1 MAFPPIQSITVTGTD
16 VDNQIGELG
25 HRLWQNRRSA
35 AYRLEKFGDARAV
48 PALIEAAT
56 DSNYF
61 VRLAVVRALGKLGD
75 EAAVEPLIN
84 ALADPDRMVRI
95 TALWALGELGHKA
108 KAALPALEPFLT
120 DSTVLAERE
129 NTVKEIAELVRTL
142 IELEPE
148 PEQKPASG
156 GLTKD
161 QRKLKRELA
170 MARKK
175 AREEGGDEDAAEK
188 EVLARWGVSS
198 VEELGADDGGAAPAD
213 AAPAAAREVPK
224 LEDLPDLPPLES
236 VLPLTPE
243 DRRKRRDLALKIR
256 AAKRHAG

>member
-1 MAFPPIQSITVTGTD
+1 MAFPPIQSITVTDTD
-16 VDNQIGELG
+16 VDKQIEELG

-35 AYRLEKFGDARAV
+35 AYRLEKLGDAKAV
-48 PALIEAAT
+48 PALVEAVD

-75 EAAVEPLIN
+75 EAAVDALIK
-84 ALADPDRMVRI
+84 ALTDPDMMVRI

-108 KAALPALEPFLT
+108 KAALPAIEPFLN

-129 NTVKEIAELVRTL
+129 NTVKEIAELVKTL
-142 IELEPE
+142 IEMEPE
-148 PEQKPASG
+148 PEEKPASG

-175 AREEGGDEDAAEK
+175 AREEGADEEDAEK
-188 EVLARWGVSS
+188 DIFAKWGVSS
-198 VEELGADDGGAAPAD
+198 VEELGEGDGGAAAAD
-213 AAPAAAREVPK
+213 AAPAVAREVPR

-236 VLPLTPE
+236 VLPLSPG
-243 DRRKRRDLALKIR
+243 DRKKRRDLALKIR
-256 AAKRHAG
+256 AARRHAG